1 MVWVN
6 PHGTARHDVWLKV
19 NLMHGNQMNSRTRQ
33 LSVSGPTPRVIAGQ
47 LSPDTR
53 TVFKWVWLLA

>member
-1 MVWVN
+1 M
-6 PHGTARHDVWLKV
+6 
-19 NLMHGNQMNSRTRQ
+19 MHGNQMNSRTRQ

-53 TVFKWVWLLA
+53 TVFKWVRLLA